1 MSLIPPSG
9 FNVLQRSAEIHL
21 AAFEALT
28 FVLKASVPAISSS
41 AINCIRDVDNS
52 AGPLSTDV
60 PVLDSPVL
68 KFLNHINGFLAG
80 RQLARTRRAVLMNW
94 KVLICALPVVLVS
107 LIALGCLLLTCMCNR
122 TLKYQWN
129 SDGAI

>member
-9 FNVLQRSAEIHL
+9 FNVLQSSAEIHL

-28 FVLKASVPAISSS
+28 FVLKASVPVISSS
-41 AINCIRDVDNS
+41 AINCIREVDNS
-52 AGPLSTDV
+52 SDILSKDMHI
-60 PVLDSPVL
+60 LDSLVL

-94 KVLICALPVVLVS
+94 KVLPYMCSACYFGVSIQFRLSVPSMSLQLNIVILVGS
-107 LIALGCLLLTCMCNR
+107 
-122 TLKYQWN
+122 
-129 SDGAI
+129 